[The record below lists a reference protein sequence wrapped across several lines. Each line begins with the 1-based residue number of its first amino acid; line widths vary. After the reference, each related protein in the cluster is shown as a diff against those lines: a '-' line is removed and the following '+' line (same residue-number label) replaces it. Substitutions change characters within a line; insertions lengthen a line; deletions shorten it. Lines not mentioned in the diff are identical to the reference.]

1 MLAAAQ
7 VPNRELG
14 SPKRPQRTHWRTLNK
29 ILNIGGGQRADG
41 INRGRFVRWNAGLEQ
56 VGNAM
61 AVMIRIIATTIGN
74 SGMLRGAGFWRV
86 HD

>member
-7 VPNRELG
+7 VPTPGARFAQETAANPLADTQQNIEY
-14 SPKRPQRTHWRTLNK
+14 WRWSTCGWDQPRK
-29 ILNIGGGQRADG
+29 
-41 INRGRFVRWNAGLEQ
+41 FVRWNAGLEQ

>member
-41 INRGRFVRWNAGLEQ
+41 INRGSSFAGMRALSKLGMRWP
-56 VGNAM
+56 
-61 AVMIRIIATTIGN
+61 
-74 SGMLRGAGFWRV
+74 
-86 HD
+86 